1 MQFIVCSVATHAEP
15 GTSIPGRP
23 RERDLTPAPRI
34 QAWCGA
40 TGKGENPC
48 APRDTHLGYLSRTSL
63 WSWKHTWVIFQEL
76 ETHLGS
82 FSWSWTHTWVVF
94 PGAGHTP
101 GLFLQD
107 TCVELDGALRA
118 DGA

>member
-15 GTSIPGRP
+15 GTSIPGWP
-23 RERDLTPAPRI
+23 RVRDLAPATRI

-40 TGKGENPC
+40 TGKEENPC

-63 WSWKHTWVIFQEL
+63 WSWKHTWVIF
-76 ETHLGS
+76 
-82 FSWSWTHTWVVF
+82 

-101 GLFLQD
+101 ALFLQD

>member
-1 MQFIVCSVATHAEP
+1 MCTPGHTPGLFIQD
-15 GTSIPGRP
+15 IP
-23 RERDLTPAPRI
+23 
-34 QAWCGA
+34 
-40 TGKGENPC
+40 
-48 APRDTHLGYLSRTSL
+48 
-63 WSWKHTWVIFQEL
+63 VEL
-76 ETHLGS
+76 ETHLGY
-82 FSWSWTHTWVVF
+82 FPGAGNTPWFFFLELDTHLGYF